1 MSPSDPSDKRTR
13 TPVTPE
19 PAATVMLLRDGPEG
33 IEVLMVERSVKSE
46 FLPDL
51 YVFPGGRVD
60 PEDHELAD
68 RVSGLERQGAA
79 EQAPSVEAELAMG
92 FFVAAIRETYEETG
106 ILLARRR
113 GETQLATPELAARL
127 APRRLAVQD
136 HSVSFREIVES
147 EDLELAADLLAAHGH
162 WITPEPVPRRFDTL
176 FFAARTPPGQE
187 AAHDGIESTDHV
199 WIRPEDAVA
208 QARRGER
215 RIIFPTRCNLET
227 LCGFESTEAALQA
240 SLARSVVPV
249 LPKVVGG
256 KRMARIARIEIR
268 SDAGYESLYEE
279 IERPPAR

>member
-1 MSPSDPSDKRTR
+1 MSGADTRAR
-13 TPVTPE
+13 TPATPS
-19 PAATVMLLRDGPEG
+19 PAATVMLLRDGADG
-33 IEVLMVERSVKSE
+33 IQVLMVERSVKSE

-68 RVSGLERQGAA
+68 RVGGLERQAA
-79 EQAPSVEAELAMG
+79 ADQAPGVDAGLAMG

-113 GETQLATPELAARL
+113 GQKQLADPELAARL

-136 HSVSFREIVES
+136 HSVPFREIVES

-176 FFAARTPPGQE
+176 FFAALTPPGQE
-187 AAHDGIESTDHV
+187 ASHDGIESTDHV

-208 QARRGER
+208 QAKRGER
-215 RIIFPTRCNLET
+215 RIIFPTRCNLES
-227 LCGFESTEAALQA
+227 LCGFETAEAALQA
-240 SLARSVVPV
+240 SLARPVVPV

-256 KRMARIARIEIR
+256 KRVEIR
-268 SDAGYESLYEE
+268 GDAGYQSTSEK
-279 IERPPAR
+279 IERPPDR